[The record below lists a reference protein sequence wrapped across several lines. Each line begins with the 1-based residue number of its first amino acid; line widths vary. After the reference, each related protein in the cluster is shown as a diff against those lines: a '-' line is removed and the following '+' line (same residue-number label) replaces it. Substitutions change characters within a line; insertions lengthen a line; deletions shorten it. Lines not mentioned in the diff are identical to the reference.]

1 MKNVNQRRKYSN
13 IKKFNDCCGTALH
26 EATDKFLGDEGA
38 VIRCG
43 GEIDFIKMD
52 RDEIRTRVIDR
63 NRRKLDK
70 LAKREEVERLV
81 TKLLGGISTLKS
93 AEEPKH
99 PDG

>member
-43 GEIDFIKMD
+43 GEIDLVRMN
-52 RDEIRTRVIDR
+52 TTALIDKNT
-63 NRRKLDK
+63 NRMLRKASRITATK
-70 LAKREEVERLV
+70 EERL
-81 TKLLGGISTLKS
+81 KGQSR
-93 AEEPKH
+93 
-99 PDG
+99 

>member
-38 VIRCG
+38 VIRTG

-63 NRRKLDK
+63 NRRKLER
-70 LAKREEVERLV
+70 LAKNLEVEGLV
-81 TKLLGGISTLKS
+81 DKLLGRITDMKS
-93 AEEPKH
+93 PEEPKR